1 MKPTRQALRRIARE
15 AAKPTLADLPSLTRR
30 PQRRTQRNVR
40 AGLTTNKGHSKRR
53 GPTTYARRRQSYRNR
68 YIIAPVTVEFTQV
81 ESTQAKETES

>member
-15 AAKPTLADLPSLTRR
+15 AA
-30 PQRRTQRNVR
+30 
-40 AGLTTNKGHSKRR
+40 NKGHSKRR